1 MFGTKKYQKEKSI
14 RFKSD
19 NERKQYFAILNYYKK
34 QNSPAVYSKQI
45 KNKIKTSKYK

>member
-1 MFGTKKYQKEKSI
+1 MFGTKKYQKEKST

-34 QNSPAVYSKQI
+34 QNSPSIYSKQV
-45 KNKIKTSKYK
+45 KNKTSKFK